1 MDVSVI
7 IVNYNTKDLL
17 RNCLESVFTQTQGI
31 QFEVIVSDNGSGD
44 GSQDMVRELFPQVIL
59 IENNANLG
67 FGSANNRGLDH
78 AQGKYIFYLNSDTVL
93 LNNAVKIFFDYWEN
107 FPDKENLGALGANLL
122 DADMEVIHSYG
133 TFPELRNAIYHSS
146 RALYGVVK
154 LSLGKFLFR
163 KEIPLLDA
171 ASERTAY
178 KEGDVDDIVGADLFL
193 LNSPLARFDEGFFM
207 YCEETD
213 MQEIMCSKGKRR
225 ILIPGPKII
234 HLCGASSSGARKA
247 SSDAVQYFA
256 TFSSIHYNLSLIYYF
271 RKRRQSKL
279 GIFILKSL
287 LFCIWIN
294 PLIWKKTRKFIPQL
308 VRK

>member
-31 QFEVIVSDNGSGD
+31 QFEVIVSDNGSED

-107 FPDKENLGALGANLL
+107 FPDKESLGALGANLL

-133 TFPELRNAIYHSS
+133 TFPGYR
-146 RALYGVVK
+146 
-154 LSLGKFLFR
+154 LSLVQLFSMLVSNGMLSLFQLLHVSPAFLARGIHRADFFVG
-163 KEIPLLDA
+163 A
-171 ASERTAY
+171 
-178 KEGDVDDIVGADLFL
+178 VDYVTGADLFL
-193 LNSPLARFDEGFFM
+193 LNDANARFDEDFFL
-207 YCEETD
+207 YFEEAD
-213 MQEIMCSKGKRR
+213 LQRR
-225 ILIPGPKII
+225 IAAQGKIRLVIDGPLIQ
-234 HLCGASSSGARKA
+234 HLCGGSVDESISIKRKG
-247 SSDAVQYFA
+247 S
-256 TFSSIHYNLSLIYYF
+256 FSRIQFEISRIRF
-271 RKRRQSKL
+271 
-279 GIFILKSL
+279 LKKYGNNPVLHCLVKGLVTL
-287 LFCIWIN
+287 LWIN
-294 PLIWKKTRKFIPQL
+294 PFLIKNTGRYIPEIWKI
-308 VRK
+308 